1 MKYILRLLMLMLT
14 FGFTNL
20 QSLWSQPGYEI
31 QINLKKNNDSIFYLA
46 NYYADKFF
54 ISDTSTGKPGSVR
67 FTGENQLKQGI
78 YILANQKKEKVIEF
92 LVGEEQFFTISFGE
106 DLNPEKAV
114 INGSIDNQLFFEHI
128 GKVNKVYS
136 QVQQIQTELAK
147 LENEP
152 DKKDALT
159 AKIDSL
165 NKNIADFRLS
175 IIEEK
180 PNILFTKILLAMQEP
195 EIPSMLNDDKEAAF
209 KYYKSNF
216 WKTFDLSDERLL
228 MTPLL
233 PRKLESYFTQLVL
246 PIADSIIKETDY
258 LISLT
263 KENQTM
269 SDFLIWHFVTEYQT
283 PKIMGLDKVFVHI
296 ADNYFSIGK
305 LSNVTPSVLENV
317 MERANKMRNSLI
329 GNLAPD
335 LMLIDTTGKFRSFR
349 ELNSDF
355 IVLVFWDQTCS
366 HCKNE
371 MAIIDELFSSK
382 KYDLDVYAI
391 NSTNDFDA
399 WKKYVKDKNYQ
410 WVHVNGT
417 KSITQDFHNLYD
429 IYSVP
434 VIYVL
439 DKTKTIIG
447 KRISAAQ
454 IEGILQNRA
463 N

>member
-1 MKYILRLLMLMLT
+1 MKYILRLLMLILT

-20 QSLWSQPGYEI
+20 QTLRSQSGYEI
-31 QINLKKNNDSIFYLA
+31 QIHLKNNNDSIFYLA

-54 ISDTSTGKPGSVR
+54 ISDTSAGKPGNAS
-67 FTGENQLKQGI
+67 FTGQKQLKQGI

-92 LVGEEQFFTISFGE
+92 LVGEEQFFRISFGE

-128 GKVNKVYS
+128 GKVNKVFS
-136 QVQQIQTELAK
+136 QVQQIQAELSK
-147 LENEP
+147 IENEP
-152 DKKDALT
+152 DKKDVLI

-175 IIEEK
+175 IIENN
-180 PNILFTKILLAMQEP
+180 PDLLFTKILLAMQEP
-195 EIPSMLNDDKEAAF
+195 EIPAELNDDKEAAF
-209 KYYKSNF
+209 KFYKNNF

-233 PRKLESYFTQLVL
+233 PRKLENYFTQLVL
-246 PIADSIIKETDY
+246 PVADSIIMETDY

-263 KENQTM
+263 KDNQTM
-269 SDFLIWHFVTEYQT
+269 SDFLVWHFVSEYQT
-283 PKIMGLDKVFVHI
+283 PKIMGLDKVFVHL
-296 ADNYFSIGK
+296 ADTYFSAGK
-305 LSNVTPSVLENV
+305 VSNVTPSVLENV
-317 MERANKMRNSLI
+317 MDRSNKMRNALV
-329 GNLAPD
+329 GNPAPD
-335 LMLIDTTGKFRSFR
+335 LMLIDTAGNFRSFR

-355 IVLVFWDQTCS
+355 IILIFWDQTCS
-366 HCKNE
+366 HCKTE
-371 MAIIDELFSSK
+371 MAIIDELFSRK
-382 KYDLDVYAI
+382 KYDLNVYAI

-410 WVHVNGT
+410 WLHVNGT

-439 DKTKTIIG
+439 DKSRTIIG